1 MDCCLCD
8 AEISVEPLSG
18 WDKGHNAEP
27 LAKGRCCSSC
37 NDYVVAKRIRLLY
50 QTKENAM
57 E

>member
-50 QTKENAM
+50 QAKENAM